1 MAPSHRQFAA
11 DWNFDPSSIPRPKR
25 RLLGVEMEPWLSR
38 DREGVVLC
46 RFDRGLILTP
56 PCHYVIAR
64 RLLLI
69 PAPCPSHWV
78 ALRSQHT
85 HNSCFLHARSAFVP
99 HRRIG

>member
-64 RLLLI
+64 PLLLI
-69 PAPCPSHWV
+69 QAPLPFSLGRL
-78 ALRSQHT
+78 AQST
-85 HNSCFLHARSAFVP
+85 HPQQLLPARSFGVCSA
-99 HRRIG
+99 